1 MEMISFDTRDLEQWA
16 GTLEARGDLPALVRR
31 LILATTERKERQELR
46 FRSGSSID
54 LQGWDGRVNVSD
66 GNTWVPAGRSGW
78 EVSCKRGVK
87 SKAQSDYAN
96 RTKKADPEDAKD
108 IEFVFVTPRRWD
120 EKEDWA
126 KERRG
131 EGVWADVSVIDA
143 DDLIA
148 WLDDAPG
155 VAVWFAAKV
164 KKSVDGVSALDL
176 FWESWSGATRPQIA
190 PELVVAGRAREQER
204 VGQWSNESA
213 ALINIKADTKL
224 EAVAFIAACACAQYE
239 EWGSE
244 VLANA
249 VIVETLDAWR
259 RLEQLTSPMIL
270 IRAFDAE
277 WSSRRATD
285 RGHSVA
291 VVLDTSQPTRES
303 VTTLPRLGRAEA
315 IAALQ
320 GMELSESAARSLIR
334 QTARRLV
341 FLRMRLTKDSSY
353 TAPDWCSKTEPEQIA
368 ILTLIGKWDGD
379 NDGSY
384 SYLNESGEFV
394 PHIGELGEGD
404 IGVVERI
411 TGTSYEEVEN
421 AVIAL
426 TSQPAQPFTRVGN
439 RWHVDSREEA
449 WYLVGNRLNSQQ
461 NRRFKDEAIKVL
473 SVLSPALEMDAD
485 QRYMAAVVG
494 RDLAHSDVLRDG
506 IVTTLALM
514 ASQPDGCP
522 AIETDR
528 LARELVRAV
537 LSPVSDWRVWASLGR
552 LLPRLAEIAPDEFLD
567 ALERALAS
575 EREPLA
581 ALFGES
587 GNGVLAPNH
596 YAPVLWSLDLLTWS
610 ADYFG
615 RVALLL
621 ARLVEAAPLGLVDG
635 PGRHLEELFVP
646 DLRFTDATDEDRLSA
661 LEVLLARHPRVGWSV
676 LVSAATRARSS
687 MSHRHPPDWRPW
699 GQDVDSRSSMAEVL
713 VFLGP
718 TYDLLLKYVD
728 HDIGRWLD
736 LLGVATYS
744 KLPADILEAVADR
757 LLLVI
762 DVLRALP
769 DSRDLCDALRRLLH
783 MNRKYCDA
791 PWSMDPA
798 ILNKFE
804 DAYSLLAPEDP
815 AEACAWLFGPS
826 PAIPNPTSTGD
837 AKSRWR
843 LDDEQVWT
851 ARREAIS
858 VLWANEG
865 PNGINTLVNQVA
877 EPATLGLVCAEVLDF
892 EPMLELSA
900 PHFGSPSEDAR
911 SFAKGV
917 LRKLASMKGWEAL
930 DPCLEMA
937 RESKEPSAVC
947 DVYLAADSNRETW
960 EYLRR
965 EDTTVQAKYWRN
977 VDRQLVSIEGESDSV
992 YLVSNFLL
1000 AKRSWDL
1007 VLLRD
1012 SEALPSKEVIDVL
1025 RKLPQDT
1032 NPMDSELDWAAFKI
1046 AELLAVLDVDDSV
1059 SDEVIAGLELPFIR
1073 LLEHYRS
1080 DLAVSG
1086 LIAGNAAYFVEFVSA
1101 AYLRDDNSADDDAT
1115 DTVTQNRAILAHAA
1129 LDKFDVLPGVS
1140 GEDSIDHEA
1149 LASWVSE
1156 ARRLCQEQGRREI
1169 GDTKIGELLSGCPAD
1184 PDGLWPC
1191 TAVRDLLD
1199 LTSSTSMARGFSLGK
1214 LNREG
1219 VTLRSLDD
1227 GGEPERE
1234 NRDGFLAD
1242 AEKVRATHPFTA
1254 RVLRQIAESYEGR
1267 ARYQDSEA
1275 EWRDLSG

>member
-1 MEMISFDTRDLEQWA
+1 MISFDVRDLEQWA

-31 LILATTERKERQELR
+31 LILATTDRTEGTQLR
-46 FRSGSSID
+46 FPSGSSID
-54 LQGWDGRVNVSD
+54 LRGWDGRVNVSD
-66 GNTWVPAGRSGW
+66 GNTWVPVGRSRW
-78 EVSCKRGVK
+78 EVSCERRVE
-87 SKAQSDYAN
+87 SKAQSDYEK
-96 RTKKADPEDAKD
+96 RSSELDPEVAKE

-120 EKEDWA
+120 RKQKWVKD
-126 KERRG
+126 RRREG
-131 EGVWADVSVIDA
+131 EWADVSVIDA

-155 VAVWFAAKV
+155 VAVWFADKV
-164 KKSVDGVSALDL
+164 NKSVDGVAALDL
-176 FWESWSGATRPQIA
+176 FWEQWSSATSLQITT
-190 PELVVAGRAREQER
+190 ELVVAGRAREQER
-204 VGQWSNESA
+204 VGQWINDSA
-213 ALINIKADTKL
+213 GLISIKADTKP
-224 EAVAFIAACACAQYE
+224 EAIAFIAACAYAQYE

-244 VLANA
+244 VLTNA
-249 VIVETLDAWR
+249 VIVENLDAWR

-277 WSSRRATD
+277 WSPRSATD

-291 VVLDTSQPTRES
+291 VVLDTRQPTRES

-315 IAALQ
+315 IPALQ
-320 GMELSESAARSLIR
+320 EMGLSESAARSLIR

-341 FLRMRLTKDSSY
+341 FVRLRLTKDSSY
-353 TAPDWCSKTEPEQIA
+353 TAPDWCSMAEPEQVA

-384 SYLNESGEFV
+384 SFLNESGELV
-394 PHIGELGEGD
+394 THKGELGEGD
-404 IGVVERI
+404 ISVIERI
-411 TGTSYEEVEN
+411 TGTSYEKVEN

-426 TSQPAQPFTRVGN
+426 SSQPAQPFTRVGN

-449 WYLVGNRLNSQQ
+449 WYLVGSRLNSQQ
-461 NRRFKDEAIKVL
+461 TRRFKDEAIRVL
-473 SVLSPALEMDAD
+473 SALSPALEMDAD
-485 QRYMAAVVG
+485 QRYMAAVIG
-494 RDLAHSDVLRDG
+494 RNPAHSDVLRDG

-514 ASQPDGCP
+514 AAQPDGCP
-522 AIETDR
+522 VAETDR
-528 LARELVRAV
+528 LAREVVSAV
-537 LSPVSDWRVWASLGR
+537 LSQVSDWRVWASLGR

-596 YAPVLWSLDLLTWS
+596 YAQVLWSLDLLSWS

-621 ARLVEAAPLGLVDG
+621 ARLVEAAPLVLVDG
-635 PGRHLEELFVP
+635 PARHLEELFVP
-646 DLRFTDATDEDRLSA
+646 DLRFTDSTDEERLHT
-661 LEVLLARHPRVGWSV
+661 LERLLAQYPDVGWKV
-676 LVSAATRARSS
+676 LVSAATRAHRS
-687 MSHRHPPDWRPW
+687 MVHRYPPDWRPW
-699 GQDVDSRSSMAEVL
+699 GQDADFRASGREIREYVNQ
-713 VFLGP
+713 
-718 TYDLLLKYVD
+718 TYELLLD
-728 HDIGRWLD
+728 NLDGDIGHWLD
-736 LLGVATYS
+736 LLRFEVYV
-744 KLPADILEAVADR
+744 KLPAAVSEAMADR
-757 LLLVI
+757 LLSAVDDLSTLPSSP
-762 DVLRALP
+762 DLR
-769 DSRDLCDALRRLLH
+769 DKLRRLLH
-783 MNRKYCDA
+783 KNRKHRDA
-791 PWSMDPA
+791 PWSMDPS

-837 AKSRWR
+837 AEARWR
-843 LDDEQVWT
+843 LDNEQVRT
-851 ARREAIS
+851 AQREAIS
-858 VLWANEG
+858 DIWENEG
-865 PNGINTLVNQVA
+865 PDGITTLIGRVI
-877 EPATLGLVCAEVLDF
+877 EPAALGLVCAEVLDF

-900 PHFGSPSEDAR
+900 PHFASPSEDTR

-937 RESKEPSAVC
+937 RESKEPLAVC
-947 DVYLAADSNRETW
+947 DVYLAADSDRAAW
-960 EYLRR
+960 EYLSY
-965 EDTTVQAKYWRN
+965 EDTTVQTEYWRKVN
-977 VDRQLVSIEGESDSV
+977 RHLVSIDGESDAE

-1000 AKRSWDL
+1000 AERSWDL

-1012 SEALPSKEVIDVL
+1012 SEALPSKEIINIL
-1025 RKLPQDT
+1025 RQLPQDT
-1032 NPMDSELDWAAFKI
+1032 IPIGSELGWAAFEI
-1046 AELLAVLDVDDSV
+1046 AKLLAVLDADDSI
-1059 SDEVIAGLELPFIR
+1059 SDEAIAGLEFPFII
-1073 LLEHYRS
+1073 LLEHHRS
-1080 DLAVSG
+1080 DLAVSR
-1086 LIAGNAAYFVEFVSA
+1086 LIAGNAAYFAEFISA
-1101 AYLRDDNSADDDAT
+1101 AYLRDDDSADDDAR
-1115 DTVTQNRAILAHAA
+1115 DTVTQNRAILANTV
-1129 LDKFDVLPGVS
+1129 LDKFDALPGVN

-1149 LASWVSE
+1149 LSSWVSE
-1156 ARRLCQEQGRREI
+1156 ARRLCREHGRGEI

-1191 TAVRDLLD
+1191 TAVRDQLD
-1199 LTSSTSMARGFSLGK
+1199 FTSSTSMANGFSLGK

-1227 GGEPERE
+1227 GGEQERE
-1234 NRDGFLAD
+1234 NRDGLLAD

-1254 RVLRQIAESYEGR
+1254 KVLRQIAESYEGR

-1275 EWRDLSG
+1275 EWRDLSL